1 MPPQAMERLDYLAIG
16 HITQDLLP
24 NGDRAFGGT
33 VTYAA
38 QTAAAL
44 GCRTGVIT
52 SVRAGED
59 VKAIF
64 RVADTN
70 EIKLHCVSGDQ
81 TTTFENIYSAAGR
94 IQYLYQVAAPLG
106 QSDIPAGWE
115 RAQIAHI
122 GPVAQEVTPEIILRF
137 SDSLV
142 GLTPQG
148 WMRRWDGSGRVTPVE
163 WPLAAQYV
171 PLAAATIISEEDL
184 PDEAALAQ
192 FRAWAPILVLTK
204 GPGGCVVFMDDEMR
218 QVPTEAVQAVEA
230 TGAGDI
236 FAAAFLIRLHQ
247 TMGNPWEAARYAN
260 EVAGRSITQKTL
272 AEKISAIRMHRAH
285 SHQQGREAF
294 SRRR

>member
-1 MPPQAMERLDYLAIG
+1 MERLDYLAIG

-38 QTAAAL
+38 QTATAL
-44 GCRTGVIT
+44 GCRTGIIT
-52 SVRAGED
+52 SAGADED
-59 VKAIF
+59 VKALF
-64 RVADTN
+64 RIADLH
-70 EIKLHCVSGDQ
+70 EIKVHCVPGRQ

-94 IQYLYQVAAPLG
+94 VQVIHQVAAALG
-106 QSDIPAGWE
+106 QADIPAGWE
-115 RAQIAHI
+115 RAQIVHI
-122 GPVAQEVTPEIILRF
+122 GPVAQEVAPETILRF

-148 WMRRWDGSGRVTPVE
+148 WMRRWDASGSVMPME

-192 FRAWAPILVLTK
+192 FRAWAPILVLTR
-204 GPGGCVVFMDDEMR
+204 GPGGCVVFMDDEVR
-218 QVPTEAVQAVEA
+218 RVPAEEVRAIET

-236 FAAAFLIRLHQ
+236 FAAAFLVRLHQ

-260 EVAGRSITQKTL
+260 EIAGRAVTQRTL
-272 AEKISAIRMHRAH
+272 ADKISAIRLH
-285 SHQQGREAF
+285 SVHS
-294 SRRR
+294 SR

>member
-1 MPPQAMERLDYLAIG
+1 MERLDYLAIG

-24 NGDRAFGGT
+24 NGDSAFGGT

-38 QTAAAL
+38 QAAAAL
-44 GCRTGVIT
+44 GCRTGIIT

-59 VKAIF
+59 LKPLF
-64 RVADTN
+64 HVAEGH
-70 EIKLHCVSGDQ
+70 EIRLHCVPGEQ
-81 TTTFENIYSAAGR
+81 TTTFENIYTAAGR
-94 IQYLYQVAAPLG
+94 IQYLYHTAAPLD
-106 QSDIPAGWE
+106 QSAIPAGWE
-115 RAQIAHI
+115 RAQIVHI
-122 GPVAQEVTPEIILRF
+122 GPVAQEIVPEIILRF

-148 WMRRWDGSGRVTPVE
+148 WMRRWDSVGRVTPID

-184 PDEAALAQ
+184 PDETALVQ
-192 FRAWAPILVLTK
+192 FRAWAPILVMTR
-204 GPGGCVVFMDDEMR
+204 GPEGCMVFMGDEER
-218 QVPTEAVQAVEA
+218 QVPTREVPAVET

-260 EVAGRSITQKTL
+260 EVAGQAVTRSTL
-272 AEKISAIRMHRAH
+272 AEKIRAIRMHREQ
-285 SHQQGREAF
+285 SHP
-294 SRRR
+294 